1 MILRNRRGSSS
12 VLVILTFLLLMVFS
26 ILAISSSYADY
37 RLAEK
42 NSRWTRE
49 YYLLEGEA
57 SGFISSIN
65 KILKEN
71 KGSDLGFAIEI
82 IKSIYPEAK
91 IEQAPE
97 LIEISRMFKN
107 SVGSE
112 LLLEMEI
119 YRLEPNQAIIRAVKI
134 LPEDFKYNATIEFE
148 DVEVIGND

>member
-1 MILRNRRGSSS
+1 MMLINRRGSSS

-71 KGSDLGFAIEI
+71 KGSDLGSAIET
-82 IKSIYPEAK
+82 IKSTYPEAE
-91 IEQAPE
+91 INDFPE
-97 LIEISRMFKN
+97 LIGISRIFN
-107 SVGSE
+107 NDNGSE
-112 LLLEMEI
+112 LLLSVEV
-119 YRLEPNQAIIRAVKI
+119 YRLVPDQAIVRAVKI
-134 LPEDFKYNATIEFE
+134 LPEDFNYDESIEFE